1 MFEVVKI
8 VLGAMKAGRWGRQR
22 LREAGKGIP
31 ESGLYLENA
40 EKTGRTLKRGQ
51 LGSELFF

>member
-8 VLGAMKAGRWGRQR
+8 VLCAMKAGRWGRQR

-51 LGSELFF
+51 LGSELLF